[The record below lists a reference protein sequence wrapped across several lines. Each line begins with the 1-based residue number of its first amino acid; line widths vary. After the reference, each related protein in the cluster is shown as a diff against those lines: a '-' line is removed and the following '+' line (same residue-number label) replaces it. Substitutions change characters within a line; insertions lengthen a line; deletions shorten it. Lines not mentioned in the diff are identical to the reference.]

1 MAVASALVISRQL
14 LPPGKIFEKGG
25 KHMEDKK
32 IYVIPEVI
40 SYTDEDILTELGKV
54 HAMPA
59 PPPVSPI
66 L

>member
-1 MAVASALVISRQL
+1 
-14 LPPGKIFEKGG
+14 
-25 KHMEDKK
+25 MEDKK